1 MKRWIAALALVA
13 AVAFPAAHPFAQQS
27 PPDKVRISLSPGN
40 YAWLPIFLAVDRG
53 YFAQQNLDVQ
63 ITKYNGSAT
72 TQIPILA
79 RGDLDITPVVLGPA
93 FFNQFSQGFD
103 LTLIASVSQ
112 AHPGWEGATWLTVRQ
127 DLWDAKTIATPAD
140 IKGKHVDVA
149 AVGTPGD
156 YLLHSLATKANLPYA
171 DINATYALRAP
182 PDWFAAFHNKAVDVV
197 NCVEPVC
204 SVLQEQGI
212 AHKWITYNDVMPW
225 FQDAYYASSNAFLKA
240 HPDVVRRFL
249 IAVLHGA
256 RDVAGTNGKWTPEL
270 LSEVAKWSGTPLA
283 DVQRIPGPNYTGQ
296 LGTISLES
304 MNRVQDIL
312 IGAGALKARV
322 PDEKI
327 IDTTQLFNA
336 RHALG
341 IR

>member
-1 MKRWIAALALVA
+1 MRRWIAAFALIA
-13 AVAFPAAHPFAQQS
+13 TLIAPGGFSSAQQ
-27 PPDKVRISLSPGN
+27 PAPDRVRISLSPGN

-53 YFAQQNLDVQ
+53 YFAQQNLDVE

-127 DLWDAKTIATPAD
+127 DLWDAKTIAKPAD

-156 YLLHSLATKANLPYA
+156 YLLHSLAAKAHLQYT
-171 DINATYALRAP
+171 DVNATYALRAP
-182 PDWFAAFHNKAVDVV
+182 PDWFAAFRNKAVDVV

-204 SVLQEQGI
+204 SVMQEQGI

-225 FQDAYYASSNAFLKA
+225 FQDAYFASSNAFLKA

-249 IAVLHGA
+249 IAALHGA
-256 RDVAGTNGKWTPEL
+256 QDVANSGGKWTPDL
-270 LSEVAKWSGTPLA
+270 LNEVAKWSGTPLA
-283 DVQRIPGPNYTGQ
+283 DVQKIPGPNYTGQ

-304 MNRVQDIL
+304 MNRVQDML
-312 IGAGALKARV
+312 IAAGALKSRV

-327 IDTTQLFNA
+327 IDTTQLYAA